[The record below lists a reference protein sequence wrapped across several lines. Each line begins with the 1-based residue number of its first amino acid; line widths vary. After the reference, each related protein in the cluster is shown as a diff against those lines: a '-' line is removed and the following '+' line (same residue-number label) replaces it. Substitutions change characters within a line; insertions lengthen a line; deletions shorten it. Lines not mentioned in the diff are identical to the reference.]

1 MQMFLIYQIFV
12 NRNISKFISNIRI
25 ELHFKSQEK
34 IINVAIIFE
43 MLANSLKLIIK
54 IIYMLKLF
62 KISKIE
68 FSKFEFQ
75 LADYLP

>member
-43 MLANSLKLIIK
+43 MLANCLKLIIK

-68 FSKFEFQ
+68 FWKFEFQ